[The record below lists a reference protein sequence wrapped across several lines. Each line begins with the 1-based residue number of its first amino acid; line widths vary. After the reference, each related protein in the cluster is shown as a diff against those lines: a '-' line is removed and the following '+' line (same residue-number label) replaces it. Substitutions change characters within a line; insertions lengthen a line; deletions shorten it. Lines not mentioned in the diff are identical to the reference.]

1 MTATLNLPEPP
12 ITRKPAA
19 RERPWL
25 PAALALGWVHLW
37 LLASAG
43 FAQTTP
49 QSPKHKASVQP
60 SEEVPSYFLIPFQ
73 GTVGRELIA
82 QKVKEAMAVG
92 LKNPRTVFVLEFDS
106 PGGLISE
113 CEAILALL
121 AEQKERRSIA
131 FIKNAYS
138 AAAILALA
146 CDEIYMLENS
156 SIGSAQAILISN
168 PPSQPQP
175 QTQPRTQPPPEAPPR
190 SPPSVAPE
198 DKPPAGPVVTEAHE
212 KIQSVWRSICRR
224 AADLGGHSPLLA
236 EAMADPDIQIRLV
249 EKDGKN
255 VVEQFLEAREEDL
268 AQNRILKPKGK
279 LLTLTGREAVN
290 CGLATAVVGRLSDIE
305 KKAPG
310 LSGWKPVSDRGKRIM
325 DTFRGKVEKAE
336 KTFRE
341 MVVKAGD
348 ELRLAVLEDPA
359 KSTYNV
365 DGKGNLTA
373 GSYDLLVKQCTR
385 CANHLNNCEAALKQ
399 ISELGKNIPFLD
411 EEAKAAQEK
420 RVEIRAARERIQQF
434 AKRFKLPTMKKLG
447 L

>member
-82 QKVKEAMAVG
+82 QKVKEAMAAG
-92 LKNPRTVFVLEFDS
+92 LKNSRTVLVLEFDS

-168 PPSQPQP
+168 PPSQ
-175 QTQPRTQPPPEAPPR
+175 
-190 SPPSVAPE
+190 
-198 DKPPAGPVVTEAHE
+198 
-212 KIQSVWRSICRR
+212 
-224 AADLGGHSPLLA
+224 
-236 EAMADPDIQIRLV
+236 
-249 EKDGKN
+249 
-255 VVEQFLEAREEDL
+255 
-268 AQNRILKPKGK
+268 
-279 LLTLTGREAVN
+279 
-290 CGLATAVVGRLSDIE
+290 
-305 KKAPG
+305 
-310 LSGWKPVSDRGKRIM
+310 
-325 DTFRGKVEKAE
+325 
-336 KTFRE
+336 
-341 MVVKAGD
+341 
-348 ELRLAVLEDPA
+348 
-359 KSTYNV
+359 
-365 DGKGNLTA
+365 
-373 GSYDLLVKQCTR
+373 
-385 CANHLNNCEAALKQ
+385 
-399 ISELGKNIPFLD
+399 
-411 EEAKAAQEK
+411 
-420 RVEIRAARERIQQF
+420 
-434 AKRFKLPTMKKLG
+434 
-447 L
+447 